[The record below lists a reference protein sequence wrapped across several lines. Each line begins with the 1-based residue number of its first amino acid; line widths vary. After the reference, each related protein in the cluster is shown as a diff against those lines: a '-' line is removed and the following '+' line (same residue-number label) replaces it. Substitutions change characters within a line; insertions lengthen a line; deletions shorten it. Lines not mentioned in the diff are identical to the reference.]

1 MVMDQIIQSVLDWLG
16 TERRGA
22 GRVRYNWE
30 IPATAFL
37 SLMALIKLRDIRIKN
52 VQLRKLACQQLSDSD
67 LVATAVVEDSAQT
80 IKIEAEL
87 KRIAA
92 GYRLKIH
99 STSPGFSR
107 EQLFVD
113 IDEIASFLE
122 SNTVF
127 KLSDFKV
134 RTSRGNVS

>member
-1 MVMDQIIQSVLDWLG
+1 MDQIIQSMLEWLG
-16 TERRGA
+16 TERRTG

-37 SLMALIKLRDIRIKN
+37 SLMALIKLRDIRIKR

-67 LVATAVVEDSAQT
+67 LIATAVVEDSAQT
-80 IKIEAEL
+80 IKVEAEL
-87 KRIAA
+87 KRVAA

-99 STSPGFSR
+99 STSPGFSC
-107 EQLFVD
+107 EQVFVN
-113 IDEIASFLE
+113 IDEVFSFLE

-127 KLSDFKV
+127 KLSDFKA
-134 RTSRGNVS
+134 RNSRENVS